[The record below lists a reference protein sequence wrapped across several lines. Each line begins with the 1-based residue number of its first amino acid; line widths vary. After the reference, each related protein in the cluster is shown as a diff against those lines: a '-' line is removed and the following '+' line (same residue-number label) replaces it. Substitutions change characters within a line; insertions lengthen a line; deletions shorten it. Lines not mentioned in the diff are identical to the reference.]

1 MREISTSITFE
12 IADGETVPMRIGRSV
27 KLVVQGAPVWATRSN
42 DTEDYWL
49 VPGGCLKL
57 RERERLWLSTEK
69 GRTAAGGVHVGAAAG
84 SARDWMAGRAV
95 SRGLPGVS
103 GQGGRTV

>member
-12 IADGETVPMRIGRSV
+12 ISDGETVPMKIGRSV
-27 KLVVQGAPVWATRSN
+27 RLVVQGAPVWATRSN

-49 VPGGCLKL
+49 VPGDSLKL

-69 GRTAAGGVHVGAAAG
+69 GRTAQVVFTLAPRADQRAIGWL
-84 SARDWMAGRAV
+84 ARGIEK
-95 SRGLPGVS
+95 L
-103 GQGGRTV
+103 GGRFRSGWRTV

>member
-12 IADGETVPMRIGRSV
+12 IGGGETVPMKIGRSV
-27 KLVVQGAPVWATRSN
+27 RLIVQGAPVWATRSN

-49 VPGGCLKL
+49 VPGDSLKL

-69 GRTAAGGVHVGAAAG
+69 GESAQVVFTLAPRADQRAIGWLARRLERLARRFG
-84 SARDWMAGRAV
+84 SGW
-95 SRGLPGVS
+95 
-103 GQGGRTV
+103 RTV